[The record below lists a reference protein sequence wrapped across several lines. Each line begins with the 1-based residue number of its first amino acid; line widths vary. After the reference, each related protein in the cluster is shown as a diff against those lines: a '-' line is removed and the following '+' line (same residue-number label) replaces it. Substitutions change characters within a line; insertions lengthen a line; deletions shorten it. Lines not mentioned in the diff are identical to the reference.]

1 MDAKSGKV
9 LGRVKVGAVPRGIAL
24 SPAPGGKPKR
34 AWVLNA
40 VENSLSVLGVSNP
53 KSLRLVRTIP
63 LQDPTHPDFKAGRI
77 AFNNADF
84 SSTKSFSCASCHPDG
99 HTDQLLWVLKTPIVT
114 GGNQIM
120 PRSTMPVRGLAIRRP
135 STGTEFRVIRMEV
148 STAPVYASRWSQTP
162 IRTTRSAPFVTW
174 STAAW
179 LRP

>member
-63 LQDPTHPDFKAGRI
+63 LEDPTHPDFKAGRI

-84 SSTKSFSCASCHPDG
+84 FKHQVFFLR
-99 HTDQLLWVLKTPIVT
+99 QLSPGRTY
-114 GGNQIM
+114 
-120 PRSTMPVRGLAIRRP
+120 RSIALGLEDSDRYGRQPNYAAFHHAGARP
-135 STGTEFRVIRMEV
+135 ARYGALPLGRNSG
-148 STAPVYASRWSQTP
+148 
-162 IRTTRSAPFVTW
+162 
-174 STAAW
+174 
-179 LRP
+179 